1 MATTRAC
8 VLRPASASQLLL
20 RSSSRRCRR
29 STSTVTRSEY
39 RPDEQE
45 EEVPAAAR
53 IFATGIGLMI
63 NAAGFAACYELSPSM
78 RILAMR
84 IQETQDPSKKR
95 RQGEGFFSSLSFLSF
110 SLSTNSTPPS
120 PNDKIPVLHTFFTK
134 IGTIF
139 ASPIDV
145 FLLTVS

>member
-95 RQGEGFFSSLSFLSF
+95 RQGEGFFCLCLF
-110 SLSTNSTPPS
+110 SLSHFRPTQPTPTTTKYQCYTPSSRRSGRSSRRPSTS
-120 PNDKIPVLHTFFTK
+120 
-134 IGTIF
+134 
-139 ASPIDV
+139 SC
-145 FLLTVS
+145 